1 MPSKI
6 ITAEQSQALKALLEA
21 LLLQGK
27 ADAVYVCDKGGNII
41 DSICKV
47 ATDVEFQ
54 IAALA
59 AGSFAAT
66 SELAKLIGEPA
77 FRSVYHRGEV
87 ASIFMQGL
95 GDNYLMFVVFGKKTT
110 IGMVKL
116 HVEQA
121 LLEICTILEKITGQ
135 TIRSAGMTTTF
146 VMNDVGAIF
155 AGHDDDDETDDD
167 ATT

>member
-6 ITAEQSQALKALLEA
+6 ITAEQSQALKAMLDSLMVQA
-21 LLLQGK
+21 K
-27 ADAVYVCDKGGNII
+27 AESIYVCDKGGNII
-41 DSICKV
+41 DTV
-47 ATDVEFQ
+47 ALSASDVDFQ

-66 SELAKLIGEPA
+66 SELAKLIGEPS
-77 FRSVYHRGEV
+77 FRSVYHRGEI

-95 GDNYLMFVVFGKKTT
+95 GDNYLLFVVFGKKTT

-121 LLEICTILEKITGQ
+121 LAEICGILEKITGQ

-146 VMNDVGAIF
+146 VMNEVGNVF
-155 AGHDDDDETDDD
+155 GSDDEEDDKD
-167 ATT
+167 GENA